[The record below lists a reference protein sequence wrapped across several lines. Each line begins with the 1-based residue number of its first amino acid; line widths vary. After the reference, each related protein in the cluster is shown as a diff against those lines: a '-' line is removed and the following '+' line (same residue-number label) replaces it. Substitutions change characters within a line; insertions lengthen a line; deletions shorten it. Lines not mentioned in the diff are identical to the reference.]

1 MQLKQETRHTAIG
14 ILFASLCVSSF
25 AAPPWSYY
33 LKKDDAWFASERG
46 QEILENVLSWQD
58 DYGGWPKNED
68 TDVMR
73 FTGSR
78 KELRGTFDNA
88 ATTGEMRMLARGYRV
103 NGDERYKAAFLK
115 AFDMILEAQY
125 PTGGWPQYWPLR
137 KGYYS
142 HITFNDGAMVRL
154 MELLN
159 EVAEKPD
166 YAFAG
171 EERRAAAKAAYD
183 RGIECILNCQVR
195 VNGKLTAWCAQHDAA
210 DLSPQPARSYE
221 LVSLSGGES
230 AGILRLLMDLEAP
243 SARVAEA
250 IAAGVQWYRD
260 SEVSGLKIEWVDG
273 KLKAVP
279 DANAKPLWGR
289 FYEIETNRPFF
300 CDRDGIPKY
309 DYNQIDQERSTGY
322 AWYGKWGEDVY
333 ADFEAW
339 KRIWGH
345 MLTPGAKVLLIVGD
359 STVCEY
365 PEDEVRR
372 GWGQFLQNCF
382 KDGLKVVNHARSGRS
397 TKTFIEQGLWKK
409 AIAVKPAYVLIQFG
423 HNDSHD
429 PGRPESTDAATDF
442 RDYLRTYIDETR
454 AAGAV
459 PILITPMYRRKFD
472 AQGNIKDNLKPYADA
487 MKKVAA
493 EKKVPLVD
501 LQTASEELYLKLGPE
516 KTAEFANA
524 ADDRTHFNAKGAQAM
539 AELVMARLPEA
550 EPSLKAYLKP

>member
-46 QEILENVLSWQD
+46 KEILENVLSWQD

-159 EVAEKPD
+159 EVAKEPD

-171 EERRAAAKAAYD
+171 EERRAAAKAAFD
-183 RGIECILNCQVR
+183 RGVECILNCQVR

-230 AGILRLLMDLEAP
+230 AGILRLLMDLESP

-260 SEVSGLKIEWVDG
+260 SEVRGLKIEWVDG

-279 DANAKPLWGR
+279 DENAKPLWGR